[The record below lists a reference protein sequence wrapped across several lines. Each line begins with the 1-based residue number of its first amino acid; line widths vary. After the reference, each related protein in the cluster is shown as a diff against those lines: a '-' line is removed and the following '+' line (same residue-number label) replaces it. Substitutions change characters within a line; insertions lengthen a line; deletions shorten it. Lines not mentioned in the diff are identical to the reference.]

1 MRRHHPGVP
10 LGTQVLGWTAFQAA
24 ERAVV
29 SEPRTGS
36 ALDAHAPHL
45 STVRSVRATPDGRA
59 RRRVRGWAA
68 RRPRIVLPARTA
80 GR

>member
-24 ERAVV
+24 ERSVA
-29 SEPRTGS
+29 SGPRTGP
-36 ALDAHAPHL
+36 AQDAHARHPA
-45 STVRSVRATPDGRA
+45 TVRSVRAARDARA
-59 RRRVRGWAA
+59 LRRVPGWFA